1 MYAFCPLRRWVPLS
15 LLVVL
20 FSGLAGSGGGA
31 RLQAVSPVSG
41 APQEPQI
48 ATDPGFRELK
58 GALLEGIPEFPAY
71 PGATLSGSAE
81 RDRPDE
87 KNRGYRIKWT
97 TVDRP
102 ARVMAWYAK
111 TLPRSGWTY
120 VPDDDPE
127 EEDELEA
134 KIANATFSG
143 YLEAETEDYPNRE
156 VTDIVVVL
164 ARK

>member
-1 MYAFCPLRRWVPLS
+1 
-15 LLVVL
+15 
-20 FSGLAGSGGGA
+20 
-31 RLQAVSPVSG
+31 
-41 APQEPQI
+41 
-48 ATDPGFRELK
+48 
-58 GALLEGIPEFPAY
+58 
-71 PGATLSGSAE
+71 
-81 RDRPDE
+81 
-87 KNRGYRIKWT
+87 
-97 TVDRP
+97 
-102 ARVMAWYAK
+102 MAWYAK
-111 TLPRSGWTY
+111 MLPRSGWTY